1 MNFDF
6 MWVFAWLLMIGI
18 ISLLVIVHECGHF
31 LVARFFGFQTPV
43 FGIGLP
49 VGPHVVVGHGW
60 GTQFRIHYA
69 LLGGY
74 VAIPEL
80 GDESQHDAEAYGVPL
95 KPFKK
100 FPIWQRALVA
110 FAGVGFNILFAY
122 LIMFM
127 MLMIQGEPTYQTVT
141 PGTVDS
147 NPIAKNAGVKP
158 NDVIVSINDEKV
170 NDSNDVVAILGKHK
184 GEQVTLHLLRAEKP
198 VDITLT
204 TNENGKVGMMLEM
217 KQIGF
222 KPIEKSPPEVA
233 VMAADKLGK
242 LTGGMIGALGM
253 MGQGLW
259 NYATHIGQ
267 PPKKGEASV
276 GPGDVHGILAVMK
289 LGSDIAKEQDWNQL
303 FIFTILISMDL
314 AIVNLVPWP
323 ALDGGHLAFMFI
335 ELVRGKP
342 MGERAQGEIFR
353 WGLLSLLLLMVVIM
367 VNDVSALVTGKLDYK
382 NKAKQQA
389 EEKAKAD
396 AKAPAGDAKAPA
408 DGEKSPAEG
417 DAAKDGATPAGDATD
432 ATKSES
438 DKVETPAAAD
448 GETTEGGKAE
458 AGAAGT
464 KDAKKDTT
472 PAAADNAKAAVDGK
486 VDSKNATDAPSGA
499 EAAKTSTETPKG
511 AK

>member
-122 LIMFM
+122 LIMFL
-127 MLMIQGEPTYQTVT
+127 MLMIQGEPTYQTIT
-141 PGTVDS
+141 PGTVES

-158 NDVIVSINDEKV
+158 NDVIVGINDEKV

-222 KPIEKSPPEVA
+222 KPIEKSPPEIA
-233 VMAADKLGK
+233 VMAGDKLGK
-242 LTGGMIGALGM
+242 LTGGMLQALGM
-253 MGQGLW
+253 MGQGMVNW
-259 NYATHIGQ
+259 ATHIGQ
-267 PPKKGEASV
+267 PKAPKADNTV
-276 GPGDVHGILAVMK
+276 GPENMHGILAVMK
-289 LGSDIAKEQDWNQL
+289 LGADIAKEQDWNQL

-396 AKAPAGDAKAPA
+396 AKTPAGDAKAPA
-408 DGEKSPAEG
+408 DGEKAPAEG
-417 DAAKDGATPAGDATD
+417 DGA
-432 ATKSES
+432 
-438 DKVETPAAAD
+438 
-448 GETTEGGKAE
+448 
-458 AGAAGT
+458 

-486 VDSKNATDAPSGA
+486 VDPKNATDAPSGA

>member
-1 MNFDF
+1 MNLDF
-6 MWVFAWLLMIGI
+6 VMWVLAWLMMIGI

-31 LVARFFGFQTPV
+31 LVARMFGFQTPV

-49 VGPHVVVGHGW
+49 VGPYIVVGHGW

-95 KPFKK
+95 NPFKK

-127 MLMIQGEPTYQTVT
+127 MLMIQGEPITQTFT
-141 PGTVDS
+141 PGLDKN
-147 NPIAKNAGVKP
+147 NPIALNAGVKP

-170 NDSNDVVAILGKHK
+170 NSSTDVVTILGKHK
-184 GEQVTLHLLRAEKP
+184 AEPVTLHLLREEKP

-204 TNENGKVGMMLEM
+204 PNEKGKVGMMLDV
-217 KQIGF
+217 KQVGF
-222 KPIEKSPPEVA
+222 KPIEKSPPEIA
-233 VMAADKLGK
+233 VMAADELGK
-242 LTGGMIGALGM
+242 LTGGMLQALGM
-253 MGQGLW
+253 MGQGLA
-259 NYATHIGQ
+259 NYVTHIGQ
-267 PPKKGEASV
+267 PPKTGETSV

-289 LGSDIAKEQDWNQL
+289 LGSDIAKEQDWNRL

-342 MGERAQGEIFR
+342 MGEKAQGEIFR

-367 VNDVSALVTGKLDYK
+367 VNDVTALVTGKLDFKK
-382 NKAKQQA
+382 NKQ
-389 EEKAKAD
+389 EKLLKD
-396 AKAPAGDAKAPA
+396 KDGKDVKAPPGDAALPA
-408 DGEKSPAEG
+408 DGAKTPADTAAPTDGKMPAEG
-417 DAAKDGATPAGDATD
+417 AAPTDAKTPAAETPATD
-432 ATKSES
+432 ASTDAK
-438 DKVETPAAAD
+438 TPAATD
-448 GETTEGGKAE
+448 GQ
-458 AGAAGT
+458 
-464 KDAKKDTT
+464 T
-472 PAAADNAKAAVDGK
+472 PAATDAKTPAATDGK
-486 VDSKNATDAPSGA
+486 TPAATDSKTPVDSQT
-499 EAAKTSTETPKG
+499 KG

>member
-1 MNFDF
+1 MNLDF
-6 MWVFAWLLMIGI
+6 VMWVLAWLLMIGI
-18 ISLLVIVHECGHF
+18 ISLLVIVHECGDF

-49 VGPHVVVGHGW
+49 VGPHIVVGHGW

-80 GDESQHDAEAYGVPL
+80 GDESQVDAEAYGVPL

-127 MLMIQGEPTYQTVT
+127 MLMIQGEPTYQTFT
-141 PGTVDS
+141 PGTIDS
-147 NPIAKNAGVKP
+147 NPIAKNAGVKA

-170 NDSNDVVAILGKHK
+170 NDSNDVVSILGKHK
-184 GEQVTLHLLRAEKP
+184 SEPVTLHLLRADKP
-198 VDITLT
+198 IDITLT
-204 TNENGKVGMMLEM
+204 PNESGKVGMMLDV
-217 KQIGF
+217 KPLGF
-222 KPIEKSPPEVA
+222 KQIEKSPPEIA
-233 VMAADKLGK
+233 VMAGDRLGK
-242 LTGGMIGALGM
+242 LTGGMLQALGM
-253 MGQGLW
+253 MGQGMYNW
-259 NYATHIGQ
+259 ATHIGQ
-267 PPKKGEASV
+267 PAAKKAENSV
-276 GPGDVHGILAVMK
+276 GPENMHGILAVMK
-289 LGSDIAKEQDWNQL
+289 LGADIAKEQDWNQL
-303 FIFTILISMDL
+303 FVFTILISMDL

-382 NKAKQQA
+382 AKAKQAAQ
-389 EEKAKAD
+389 EKAKEEAKGKTPTGDETKAPEGAAVPSGETKVPAEGAEAPAD
-396 AKAPAGDAKAPA
+396 GAKAPAEGSAVPSEETKAPVA
-408 DGEKSPAEG
+408 V
-417 DAAKDGATPAGDATD
+417 PAGETKDPADATD
-432 ATKSES
+432 SSE
-438 DKVETPAAAD
+438 
-448 GETTEGGKAE
+448 
-458 AGAAGT
+458 
-464 KDAKKDTT
+464 
-472 PAAADNAKAAVDGK
+472 N
-486 VDSKNATDAPSGA
+486 TD
-499 EAAKTSTETPKG
+499 KTSTDAPKG